1 RDRSNTCSSTST
13 LTKRRPSYININAA
27 GAATTSGDDLLFPR
41 TPKSINKTRRSSLVP
56 EHHDP
61 PRSPS
66 CRPSLTSMKH
76 IPTLLSDSTTA
87 YIQEIDNHQ
96 AKSKGG
102 TREIV
107 TRSRSSSLTSML
119 VSSATASSLPS
130 FDVHTLYKIRTTRSS
145 KKLDY
150 FFGEQAPHDICVKE
164 IRKEGL
170 KAMLESKVPLC
181 YLLYHL
187 LDEYSSENLFF
198 FIELEQYESFTY
210 SSPQQQLT
218 TAQHI
223 YNTYLTRNS
232 HFEVNLDDR
241 VRRAVITALEKK
253 EISGCF
259 DAAKRAVYGLLES
272 SFLRFS
278 QSPVFDEMTEN
289 CGELT
294 TNYDNES
301 RDLAVNKLITYIE
314 DQHSL
319 IYTDPHTDTPVFMS
333 VCQTSRRRHE
343 LIKSMIH
350 EFCRTLVG
358 VEFNYYRPDP
368 SAFFQ
373 EQSSRSGSPTSSDTR
388 TYKKTTGHS
397 PKSNK
402 DVFDFFGKKK

>member
-1 RDRSNTCSSTST
+1 MPRDRSNTLTS

-27 GAATTSGDDLLFPR
+27 ATALGDDLLFPR
-41 TPKSINKTRRSSLVP
+41 TPKSINKSRRSSLVP
-56 EHHDP
+56 EHHDT
-61 PRSPS
+61 PRSP
-66 CRPSLTSMKH
+66 CRPTMATSMKH
-76 IPTLLSDSTTA
+76 TPALLSDSTTA

-96 AKSKGG
+96 KANGA
-102 TREIV
+102 TREIL

-119 VSSATASSLPS
+119 VTTSSLPS

-187 LDEYSSENLFF
+187 LEEYSSENLFF

-210 SSPQQQLT
+210 SSPLQQLT

-223 YNTYLTRNS
+223 YNTYLTHNS

-241 VRRAVITALEKK
+241 VRRAVTTALENN

-301 RDLAVNKLITYIE
+301 RDSAVKKLINYIE

-373 EQSSRSGSPTSSDTR
+373 EQSRSESPTSSDIR
-388 TYKKTTGHS
+388 SYKKAMGHS
-397 PKSNK
+397 PKTNK